1 MKRPVV
7 LLFALLCSDLRLTGV
22 AFAGTPTPGSSFD
35 TVAQE
40 LDKAKAETQRLKDVW
55 DKERLQTT
63 LYEQRMKRAAQKFAK
78 AAKDVKTKTKE
89 QKERAEIEFQ
99 LAVEKRKLAYNEWQA
114 AQLRAV
120 AKETQLKALDQEK
133 DNNAIRMRID
143 KLEVK
148 LKGGASSK

>member
-1 MKRPVV
+1 
-7 LLFALLCSDLRLTGV
+7 
-22 AFAGTPTPGSSFD
+22 
-35 TVAQE
+35 
-40 LDKAKAETQRLKDVW
+40 
-55 DKERLQTT
+55 
-63 LYEQRMKRAAQKFAK
+63 MKRAAQKFAK